1 MIYKLNR
8 KNDELNFIKFVIDKS
23 NKTKRM
29 SVIIDPQVCYRALAK
44 YSEFAYE
51 KAHLSHP
58 ELGRAYIEILKA
70 HLERAID
77 DFEYQRNSYL
87 SIVDENRR
95 LREELKNRDDAI
107 RADLNKFCFF
117 WVFNNNYLSVISDT
131 PKNALKILKEKFS
144 LANLDKIRIYDD
156 ESDIC
161 YRYNKSVTIL
171 ESDTSF
177 INDVDDVEKNIKKIL
192 RAIKK
197 KTPIKMPLNEIT
209 CSLSQA
215 PEKNIGRKK
224 KYWFF

>member
-1 MIYKLNR
+1 
-8 KNDELNFIKFVIDKS
+8 
-23 NKTKRM
+23 
-29 SVIIDPQVCYRALAK
+29 LAK

-51 KAHLSHP
+51 QHP
-58 ELGRAYIEILKA
+58 LGAAELGRAYIEILKA
-70 HLERAID
+70 RLERTID
-77 DFEYQRNSYL
+77 DSEYLRNNYL
-87 SIVDENRR
+87 SIIDENRR

-117 WVFNNNYLSVISDT
+117 WVFNNNCLSVISDT
-131 PKNALKILKEKFS
+131 PENALKILKKKFS
-144 LANLDKIRIYDD
+144 LANLDRIRIYDD

-171 ESDTSF
+171 DESDTSF

-209 CSLSQA
+209 CIFFN
-215 PEKNIGRKK
+215 PRIEKNIGRKK